1 MTQGVLEELVRS
13 FSAAAAE
20 IMKIS
25 FFQSRIKY
33 FYVYTFSNGIDLMFN
48 AVITRIRILD
58 QLVSSMQLQM
68 VSSGK
73 Y

>member
-1 MTQGVLEELVRS
+1 MTQGVLEELVSS

-25 FFQSRIKY
+25 FFQSRIKH

-48 AVITRIRILD
+48 AVITKGVLE
-58 QLVSSMQLQM
+58 QLVPSMQLQM
-68 VSSGK
+68 VSAEK